1 MAKVI
6 VTGGSGYIGRS
17 TIPLLEK
24 QGYICVVVDKVLG
37 QHAHNP
43 ITMGWAFVKHKPVA
57 VVHLSAKKSIG
68 ESIKK
73 PITYYLNN
81 LMSTLCVTFWCK
93 VLNKPLVFSSS
104 AAVYEPNNPYAKA
117 KVIEE
122 KIVSLLS
129 KSVILRYFNIG
140 GQSNGAIDLAS
151 VNIFGV
157 INRAVAGN
165 TPFTINDPVSTRDYT
180 HVEDVAWANVCAVNH
195 LLSGGGPVLTDV
207 YTGEHRTVPQI
218 LRQYEAHGVAPLVLY
233 GNKKDTTIYPT
244 VKEISQ
250 IGWVPTQT
258 FNEIIQSEIEGLLNE
273 LSTKSNLTGR

>member
-1 MAKVI
+1 MTKVI
-6 VTGGSGYIGRS
+6 VTGGLGYIGKS
-17 TIPLLEK
+17 TISLLEK
-24 QGYICVVVDKVLG
+24 QGHTCVVVDKVLG
-37 QHAHNP
+37 QHTHNP
-43 ITMGWAFVKHKPVA
+43 ITLGWTFIRHNPVA

-73 PITYYLNN
+73 PITYYFNN
-81 LMSTLCVTFWCK
+81 LMSTLCVTFWCA
-93 VLNKPLVFSSS
+93 VLNKPLVFASS

-122 KIVSLLS
+122 KIVKLLP

-165 TPFTINDPVSTRDYT
+165 TPFTVNDPVSTRDYT

-195 LLSGGGPVLTDV
+195 LLSGGGSVLTDV
-207 YTGEHRTVPQI
+207 YTGEQHTVLEI
-218 LRQYEAHGVAPLVLY
+218 LEQYDAHGVAPLILY
-233 GNKKDTTIYPT
+233 GNKKDSTIYPT
-244 VKEISQ
+244 VKETAQ
-250 IGWVPTQT
+250 IEWVPTQT
-258 FNEIIQSEIEGLLNE
+258 FNKIIQSEIEGLINE
-273 LSTKSNLTGR
+273 LGTKSHL